1 MKPDDEERPA
11 PGTLYVVSTPIGNL
25 EDITYRATKT
35 LKSVHIV
42 AAEDT
47 RRTLKLLNHFQI
59 ATSITSYHD
68 HNKASKAPVLVRA
81 LENGKDVALVSDAG
95 TPGIADP
102 GFYLVR
108 MAIGRGVRVVPIPG
122 PSAPIASLSASGLPT
137 DRFVFEGFLSAKR
150 GKRVERL
157 RALKEEER
165 TIILY
170 ESPHRIRRLLEEV
183 LAVIGNRQMVLAREL
198 TKLHE
203 EFLRGSVEDVMREI
217 DEKTFVRGEITLLI
231 GGKRTEP

>member
-1 MKPDDEERPA
+1 MKPEGGQA
-11 PGTLYVVSTPIGNL
+11 VGTLYVVSTPIGNL
-25 EDITYRATKT
+25 EDITIRAIGA
-35 LKSVHIV
+35 LRSVHLI

-47 RRTLKLLNHFQI
+47 RRTLKLLTHFQI
-59 ATSITSYHD
+59 SASITSYHD
-68 HNKASKAPVLVRA
+68 HNKVSKAPILVQA
-81 LENGKDVALVSDAG
+81 LEQGKDVALVSDAG

-108 MAIGRGVRVVPIPG
+108 MAIDRGIPVVPIPG

-137 DRFVFEGFLSAKR
+137 DRFVFEGFLPARK
-150 GKRVERL
+150 GKRLERL
-157 RALKEEER
+157 RALKDEER

-183 LAVIGNRQMVLAREL
+183 LSVLGNRPAVLAREI

-203 EFLRGSVEDVMREI
+203 EFLRGGIEEIMREL
-217 DEKTFVRGEITLLI
+217 DKRGAVRGEVTLLI
-231 GGKRTEP
+231 GGKKTRPR

>member
-1 MKPDDEERPA
+1 MKREDKPS

-25 EDITYRATKT
+25 EDTTLRAVKT
-35 LKSVHIV
+35 LKSVHVV

-59 ATSITSYHD
+59 STSITTYHD
-68 HNKASKAPVLVRA
+68 HNKEAKAPMLART
-81 LENGKDVALVSDAG
+81 LESGKDVALVSDAG

-108 MAIGRGVRVVPIPG
+108 MAIERGLRVVPIPG

-137 DRFVFEGFLSAKR
+137 DRFVFEGFLPAKK
-150 GKRVERL
+150 GKRLERL
-157 RALKEEER
+157 RALRDEER
-165 TIILY
+165 TVIIY

-183 LAVIGNRQMVLAREL
+183 LAVMGNRRAVLAREL

-203 EFLRGSVEDVMREI
+203 EFLRGSVEEI
-217 DEKTFVRGEITLLI
+217 IQRVDEKASVRGEMTLLI
-231 GGKRTEP
+231 GGEKTKR